1 MTMWNRR
8 TVVAILLTVGLVG
21 CSGSSSTG
29 EGGTTLPSTSPPNSV
44 PQPPP
49 LTFTERERA
58 PREFAAKDALEC
70 LRTEGLTVAMPSGFP
85 GADDV
90 TPASQPFDPTISG
103 PAWRRC
109 RTEMVTYL
117 EVAPPGPEPVDA
129 LMAGLDCMADQG
141 FIELFPS
148 PATDPQQYGQAQA
161 FCRGD
166 APSGAGLLLCDAYRV
181 GADGTIGTSPTRTDV
196 EQLITVEATA
206 PTTSTVGTPFVVTI
220 RPYTL
225 TMPPKLYGFTVIDG
239 SSFVRAFTVDGGS
252 IDPASVR
259 STPAAE
265 PDVAVSAESD
275 GTTATFRYDSVVPA
289 TESIEFPEA
298 TFEVVPSTPGRVVI
312 TFSGYEQSI
321 TFDVDGVATVVRTI
335 CASRFRTPVAWSDA
349 T

>member
-1 MTMWNRR
+1 MWNRR
-8 TVVAILLTVGLVG
+8 IAATVVLLAALAG
-21 CSGSSSTG
+21 CSGSSPTG
-29 EGGTTLPSTSPPNSV
+29 DAGTTSPATGPPSSM

-58 PREFAAKDALEC
+58 PREFAKRDALDC
-70 LRTEGLTVAMPSGFP
+70 LRAEGLTQS
-85 GADDV
+85 
-90 TPASQPFDPTISG
+90 SQPFDPTISG

-109 RTEMVTYL
+109 RAEMVTYL

-129 LMAGLDCMADQG
+129 LLEGLDCMADQG

-148 PATDPQQYGQAQA
+148 PGRDSQPYGQARG
-161 FCRGD
+161 FCDGN
-166 APSGAGLLLCDAYRV
+166 APSPAGLLVCEAYRV

-196 EQLITVEATA
+196 EQLITVDATA
-206 PTTSTVGTPFVVTI
+206 PPTSTVGTPFVVTI

-252 IDPASVR
+252 IDPASVQ
-259 STPAAE
+259 STPAGE
-265 PDVAVSAESD
+265 PDVAVSTKSD

-298 TFEVVPSTPGRVVI
+298 TFEVVPSAPGRVVI

-321 TFDVDGVATVVRTI
+321 TFDVDGERRVVRTI
-335 CASRFRTPVAWSDA
+335 CTSRFGTPAAWSDA